1 MASNGSFNTS
11 GYDGRYLNF
20 SWSEKSQSVAN
31 NTTTISWTLKG
42 AGGDST
48 WYMSGNF
55 KVVIDGSTVYSSA
68 TRIQLKNG
76 TVVASGTYTF
86 QHNADGKKSFSVSAE
101 AGIYTVAVNCRG
113 SATFT
118 LDTIPRASTPT
129 VSSSSVFMG
138 SAVTINTNR
147 ASTAFTHDLAYSFA
161 GSAYVT
167 IRTGV
172 GASYSWATPDLASKI
187 PSATSGTVTIR
198 CITKNGTTTI
208 GTKTITMT
216 LKVPESVVPTI
227 SAVSTAEAAAGLAA
241 QFGAFVKGKSK
252 IKVTISASGAKG
264 STIKS
269 YSTTLDGKTYTGS
282 SWTSQEVG
290 ASGSVALVTT
300 VTDSRGRTAK
310 KTTTITVL
318 DYSTPTISAL
328 QVYRVN
334 ADGVDDQDG
343 VYIAIRY
350 AYAVATVG
358 GKNTAQMVLEYK
370 HTTATEWADLLS
382 GSDLSADTME
392 LPKTATFSTDY
403 QFDIRMT
410 VTDYFGA
417 SVVYVSTLPSGAV
430 ILDIGADGESLSIGR
445 VAELPGVFHVAWKTR
460 LSGGL
465 DCPVLKAGADFN
477 DCTLPGIYSGDQVG
491 DLGYVNAPDLGGDTF
506 TLEVLPGGDATQIT
520 QRVTVS
526 NKTAPKIFE
535 RFYYSG
541 SWGDWVCI
549 SDFGTKVLW
558 SGANYMTEVQTA
570 VLSEPIL
577 AQPHGVVLVF
587 SAYEDGAAKNWAMST
602 HFVSKSQVASY
613 GGSSHIFSGPSN
625 ALFGRFW
632 GKWLYIHNDKIVG
645 HVDNTKSGTG
655 VSGVA
660 YNNMSVVLRHVVGV

>member
-1 MASNGSFNTS
+1 MAANGSFNTS
-11 GYDGRYLNF
+11 GYDGRYLTF
-20 SWSEKSQSVAN
+20 SWTEKSQSVPN

-42 AGGDST
+42 AGGSSM

-55 KVVIDGSTVYSSA
+55 RVVIDGVTVYSSA
-68 TRIQLKNG
+68 ARIQLSNG
-76 TVVASGTYTF
+76 TTVASGTYTF
-86 QHNADGKKSFSVSAE
+86 QHNAEGKKSFTASAE

-113 SATFT
+113 TGTFT
-118 LDTIPRASTPT
+118 LDTIPRASTPS
-129 VSSSSVFMG
+129 VSSSSVCMG

-147 ASTAFTHDLAYSFA
+147 ASTAFAHDLAYSFA

-167 IRTGV
+167 IRNGV
-172 GASYSWATPDLASKI
+172 GASYSWTTPDLASKI

-198 CITKNGTTTI
+198 CITKNGSTTV

-216 LKVPESVVPTI
+216 LKVPTSVVPSI
-227 SAVSTAEAAAGLAA
+227 SAVEAVEAADGLAA

-252 IKVTISASGAKG
+252 IAVDISAAGAKG

-269 YSTTLDGKTYTGS
+269 YSTTLAGKTYTGGS
-282 SWTSQEVG
+282 FTTQEVG
-290 ASGSVALVTT
+290 ASGSLSMVTT

-310 KTTTITVL
+310 KTTTLTVL

-334 ADGVDDQDG
+334 AAGEDDQDG

-350 AYAVATVG
+350 AYAVASIG
-358 GKNTAQMVLEYK
+358 GKNTASMILEYK
-370 HTTATEWADLLS
+370 HTTAPEWEDLLS
-382 GSDLSADTME
+382 GSALSADTTE

-417 SVVYVSTLPSGAV
+417 SVVYVATLPSGAV

-445 VAELPGVFHVAWKTR
+445 VAELPGVFNVAWKTR

-520 QRVTVS
+520 QRVTVT
-526 NKTAPKIFE
+526 NKTVPKIFE
-535 RFYYSG
+535 RFYYSD

-549 SDFGTKVLW
+549 SDFGNKVLW

-577 AQPHGVVLVF
+577 AQPHGIVLVF
-587 SAYEDGAAKNWAMST
+587 SAYEDGAAKDWAFST
-602 HFVSKSQVASY
+602 HFVPKSQVANH
-613 GGSSHIFSGPSN
+613 GGSSHLFSGPN
-625 ALFGRFW
+625 HALFGRFW

-660 YNNMSVVLRHVVGV
+660 YNNMGVVLRHVVGV

>member
-11 GYDGRYLNF
+11 GYDGRYLIF
-20 SWSEKSQSVAN
+20 SWTEKSQSVPN

-42 AGGDST
+42 AGGSSM

-55 KVVIDGSTVYSSA
+55 KVVLDGVTVYSSA
-68 TRIQLKNG
+68 ARIQLSNG
-76 TVVASGTYTF
+76 TTVASGTYTF
-86 QHNADGKKSFSVSAE
+86 QHNADGKKSFTASAE

-113 SATFT
+113 SSSFP
-118 LDTIPRASTPT
+118 LNDIPRASTPT

-172 GASYSWATPDLASKI
+172 GASYSWTTPDLASKI
-187 PSATSGTVTIR
+187 PSTTSGTVTIR
-198 CITKNGTTTI
+198 CITKNGSTTI

-252 IKVTISASGAKG
+252 IKATISAAGAKG

-290 ASGSVALVTT
+290 VSGSVALVTT

-350 AYAVATVG
+350 AYAVASIG
-358 GKNTAQMVLEYK
+358 GKNTAAMTLEYK
-370 HTTATEWADLLS
+370 TTAAPEWSDLMS
-382 GSDLSADTME
+382 GSALSADTTE
-392 LPKTATFSTDY
+392 FPKTPTFSTDH

-417 SVVYVSTLPSGAV
+417 SVVYVATLPSGAV
-430 ILDIGADGESLSIGR
+430 ILDISADGKSLSIGR
-445 VAELPGVFHVAWKTR
+445 VAELPEVFNVAWKTR

-465 DCPVLKAGADFN
+465 DCPVLKDGADFN
-477 DCTLPGIYSGDQVG
+477 DYTLPGFYSGDQVG
-491 DLGYVNAPDLGGDTF
+491 DLGYTNAPDLGGDTF

-520 QRVTVS
+520 QRVTAT
-526 NKTAPKIFE
+526 NKTAPKVFE
-535 RFYYSG
+535 RFYYSN

-549 SDFGTKVLW
+549 SDFGAKVLW
-558 SGANYMTEVQTA
+558 SGAYYMNESQTA

-587 SAYEDGAAKNWAMST
+587 SAYEDGAAKNWAFST
-602 HFVSKSQVASY
+602 HFVPKSQVASY
-613 GGSSHIFSGPSN
+613 GGCSHLFSGPSN
-625 ALFGRFW
+625 AMMGRFW

-645 HVDNTKSGTG
+645 HVDNAKSGTG
-655 VSGVA
+655 SSGVG
-660 YNNMSVVLRHVVGV
+660 YNNMGVVLRNVVGV

>member
-11 GYDGRYLNF
+11 GYDGRYLIF
-20 SWSEKSQSVAN
+20 SWTEKSQSVPN

-42 AGGDST
+42 AGGSSM

-55 KVVIDGSTVYSSA
+55 KVVIDGVTVYSSA
-68 TRIQLKNG
+68 ARIQLSNG
-76 TVVASGTYTF
+76 TTVASGTYTL
-86 QHNADGKKSFSVSAE
+86 QHNAEGKKSFTASAE

-113 SATFT
+113 TGTFT
-118 LDTIPRASTPT
+118 LDTIPRASTPS

-167 IRTGV
+167 IRNGV
-172 GASYSWATPDLASKI
+172 GASYSWTTPDLASKI

-198 CITKNGTTTI
+198 CITKNGSTTV

-216 LKVPESVVPTI
+216 LKVPTSVVPSVSTV
-227 SAVSTAEAAAGLAA
+227 SAVEAVDGLAA

-252 IKVTISASGAKG
+252 IKVTISAAGAKG

-269 YSTTLDGKTYTGS
+269 YSTTLAGKTYTGGS
-282 SWTSQEVG
+282 FTTQEVG
-290 ASGSVALVTT
+290 ASGSVAMVTT

-310 KTTTITVL
+310 KTTTLTVL

-334 ADGVDDQDG
+334 DAGEDDQDG

-350 AYAVATVG
+350 AYAVASIG
-358 GKNTAQMVLEYK
+358 GKNTASMVLEYK
-370 HTTATEWADLLS
+370 HTTAPEWEDLLS
-382 GSDLSADTME
+382 GSALSADTTE

-417 SVVYVSTLPSGAV
+417 SVVYVATLPSGAV

-445 VAELPGVFHVAWKTR
+445 VAELPGVFNVAWKTR

-506 TLEVLPGGDATQIT
+506 TLEVLPGGDVTQIT
-520 QRVTVS
+520 QRVTVTH
-526 NKTAPKIFE
+526 KTAPKIFE
-535 RFYYSG
+535 RFYSSE
-541 SWGDWVCI
+541 SWGNWICV
-549 SDFGTKVLW
+549 SDFGGKILW
-558 SGANYMTEVQTA
+558 SGAYYMTSAHTI
-570 VLSEPIL
+570 PL
-577 AQPHGVVLVF
+577 AENVSRQMTGICLVF
-587 SAYEDGAAKNWAMST
+587 SPYSDESAKNFGFFTAFISKRQ
-602 HFVSKSQVASY
+602 VSSHPGASY
-613 GGSSHIFSGPSN
+613 VFSSPTN
-625 ALFGRFW
+625 ALFNSVAA
-632 GKWLYIHNDKIVG
+632 KWLYIYDDKIKG
-645 HVDNTKSGTG
+645 HDDNTKAGTG
-655 VSGVA
+655 TAGII
-660 YNNMSVVLRHVVGV
+660 YNNKGIVLRYVVGV